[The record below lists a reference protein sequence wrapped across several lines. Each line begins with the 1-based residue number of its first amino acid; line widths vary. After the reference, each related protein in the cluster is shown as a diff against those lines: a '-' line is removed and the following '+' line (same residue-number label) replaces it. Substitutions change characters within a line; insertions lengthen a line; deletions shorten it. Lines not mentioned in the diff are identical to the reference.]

1 MDDLLGDIAS
11 EAGKRDGT
19 GHTDGQ
25 PDNIKCKRVQAGA
38 IGDTT

>member
-11 EAGKRDGT
+11 KTDKRDST
-19 GHTDGQ
+19 GDTDEQ

-38 IGDTT
+38 IGDTI